1 MTWVRIVLP
10 AAIAVAGIVLGI
22 TVNLALGFNLLIAA
36 ALVTLANLWIRLAFL
51 SERDREREQRAR
63 DEFGR
68 TGRWPQERRRHE

>member
-10 AAIAVAGIVLGI
+10 VAIAVAGIVLGI

-36 ALVTLANLWIRLAFL
+36 ALVMLANLWIRLAFL
-51 SERDREREQRAR
+51 SERDREREERAR
-63 DEFGR
+63 EEFGR